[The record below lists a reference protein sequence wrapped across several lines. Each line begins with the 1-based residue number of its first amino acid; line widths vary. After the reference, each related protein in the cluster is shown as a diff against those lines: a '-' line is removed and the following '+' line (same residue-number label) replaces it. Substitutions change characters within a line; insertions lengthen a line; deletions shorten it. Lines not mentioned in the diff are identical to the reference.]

1 MEGDKRAGLNP
12 VVPSDYPVAPGCEVV
27 SKLTA
32 TDHFLMVAL
41 RFLAAG

>member
-1 MEGDKRAGLNP
+1 MSCGTAID
-12 VVPSDYPVAPGCEVV
+12 PVAPGCEVV